1 MHDWQDTRDHIR
13 PIDIP
18 RADLARWKT
27 TGRRLENVATA
38 VLVELSDLHADPSKH
53 RLWRAA
59 KAARYAA
66 LIADEPL
73 KTEAVALAEELEQRS
88 L

>member
-1 MHDWQDTRDHIR
+1 M
-13 PIDIP
+13 
-18 RADLARWKT
+18 
-27 TGRRLENVATA
+27 ATA

-88 L
+88 I